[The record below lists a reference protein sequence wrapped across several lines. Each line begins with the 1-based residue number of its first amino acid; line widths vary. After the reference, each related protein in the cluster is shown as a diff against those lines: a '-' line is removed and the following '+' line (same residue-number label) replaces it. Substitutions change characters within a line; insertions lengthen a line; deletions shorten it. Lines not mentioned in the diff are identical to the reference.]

1 MRIFKS
7 LQTSAPEGCS
17 GMAQYVNESF
27 QVVQIDK
34 FGNYLGPQEV
44 AVCVENEHIRRAINS
59 GRLRVVEFS
68 SKEEKVEEK
77 STKKSKK
84 IDAEQQQVDEEI
96 QVPEVVEAVA
106 DDVVEEDSPV
116 VATEPT
122 DI

>member
-7 LQTSAPEGCS
+7 IQTSAPEGCD

-27 QVVQIDK
+27 QAVQIDK

-44 AVCVENEHIRRAINS
+44 AVAVENEHIRRALIS

-68 SKEEKVEEK
+68 SKEEKVEAK
-77 STKKSKK
+77 SAKKSKK
-84 IDAEQQQVDEEI
+84 LDIEEQQADEEI
-96 QVPEVVEAVA
+96 QVPEVVETVA
-106 DDVVEEDSPV
+106 DDAVEEDSPV